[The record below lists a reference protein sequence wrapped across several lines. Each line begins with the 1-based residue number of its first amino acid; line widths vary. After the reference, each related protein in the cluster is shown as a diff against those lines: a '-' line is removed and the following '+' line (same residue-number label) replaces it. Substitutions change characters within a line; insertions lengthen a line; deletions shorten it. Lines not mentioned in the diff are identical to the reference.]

1 MTARQRDLGNLLDGP
16 RGLSF
21 GDAACCVGE
30 SAKTFLGGGA
40 RNWVAVEILKI
51 NDNLAATV
59 KLMRPV
65 FVFRDLL
72 NQLLMLL
79 KGAHH
84 RVRPLQGEVCQRRQG
99 CQRDAAFNGLRSFC
113 REEQQTLFRIIDDVL
128 GLELEIQ
135 SPTPLGNSLLLPLIS
150 RDP

>member
-1 MTARQRDLGNLLDGP
+1 MLHL
-16 RGLSF
+16 
-21 GDAACCVGE
+21 VG
-30 SAKTFLGGGA
+30 SPGG
-40 RNWVAVEILKI
+40 
-51 NDNLAATV
+51 
-59 KLMRPV
+59 RPV

-99 CQRDAAFNGLRSFC
+99 CQRDAAFNGHRSFGC
-113 REEQQTLFRIIDDVL
+113 EEPQQTLFRIIDDVL

-135 SPTPLGNSLLLPLIS
+135 SPGNSLLSPLIS